1 MGIIIDFVTNIGL
14 DIIKNQI
21 NDSIEK
27 KQAENR
33 LTDYLSRQRKL
44 NYDITKDEEIDFE
57 ALANYIKT
65 KLIDDITDL
74 FIAKGSERGD
84 IRKKIIN
91 NSIQYANAHTSL
103 SSKRVQKIV
112 SSSID
117 ILAKFYRKKVN
128 RELLFVTSEIEEVI
142 ISENQK
148 TRNHISNK
156 IEKIYN
162 SLNSL
167 EKNNEER
174 GFLSIDQS
182 IKQIQNGNIVQLQ
195 NNLKSTLDII
205 EKSHALYPDYGF
217 GLTDDNKLV
226 SKPLTENAPIQFPQN
241 IKIKSSSIR
250 LGQQKFSALD
260 NNILNQAYR
269 HQQPLYVNVE
279 AAKQY
284 LGTKEDPI
292 QNIAEKIQGKWIV
305 LKPQEFPPA
314 FSCYVTVENNI
325 IVPYLLLRTKE
336 ILDDDTII
344 VTNEEQKNFPCIIR
358 IEIFPYN
365 CRANYMI
372 TMTSDNNNDQLKCF
386 KFLKQIYHGDFFS
399 LKICETNQILVSGK
413 IDKIDI
419 EYLDQKIAFLESI
432 IKIEK
437 YFNIK
442 ITIPTKIS
450 AEDHNVIEH
459 LCSLIDG
466 SISGHWTRFEC
477 KLTISDQ
484 LKHKINNLG
493 NQSSRMT
500 HISFMTFNLFGNEI
514 KIPIVFS
521 FEPAIIDNY
530 EKTISKILLCDNGDD
545 VNVVFVPLNQ
555 KGNFTELIYKGD
567 IEKLQVAVD

>member
-1 MGIIIDFVTNIGL
+1 MGIIIDFVINIGFE
-14 DIIKNQI
+14 IIKNRI

-65 KLIDDITDL
+65 ELIDDITDL

-91 NSIQYANAHTSL
+91 NSMQYANAHTSL
-103 SSKRVQKIV
+103 SSKRVQIIV

-128 RELLFVTSEIEEVI
+128 RELLFVTSEIEEAI

-156 IEKIYN
+156 VDKIY
-162 SLNSL
+162 SFLKSL

-174 GFLSIDQS
+174 GFLSIDQG
-182 IKQIQNGNIVQLQ
+182 IKQIQNGNISQLQ
-195 NNLKSTLDII
+195 NKINIVLDIWGRT
-205 EKSHALYPDYGF
+205 HALYPDYGF

-226 SKPLTENAPIQFPQN
+226 RKPLTENAPIQFPQN

-292 QNIAEKIQGKWIV
+292 QNIAEQIQGKWIV

-442 ITIPTKIS
+442 ITIPQKIS
-450 AEDHNVIEH
+450 AEDHDVIEH
-459 LCSLIDG
+459 LCNLIDG

-500 HISFMTFNLFGNEI
+500 HISFMTFNLFENEI

-567 IEKLQVAVD
+567 IEKLQAAD